1 MVASAKREQMRLIS
15 VVMGTASAN
24 ARANESQS
32 LLNYGFRFFE
42 THKLYEANKAL
53 SEPRIWKGKSQ
64 KISLGLTDDLYVTI
78 PRRHYNDLKAEI
90 KIDDK
95 IIAPIDKG
103 QILGIVN
110 VSLADNI
117 VASMKIVALDS
128 VSKGSI
134 VQRLYDEALLLL
146 E

>member
-1 MVASAKREQMRLIS
+1 M
-15 VVMGTASAN
+15 
-24 ARANESQS
+24 
-32 LLNYGFRFFE
+32 
-42 THKLYEANKAL
+42 
-53 SEPRIWKGKSQ
+53 
-64 KISLGLTDDLYVTI
+64 TI

-90 KIDDK
+90 KIDEK

-128 VSKGSI
+128 VSEGSI